1 MSRSVT
7 LAAVAGAHG
16 IGGAVRLK
24 LFTPSLE
31 SLEAH
36 RVFQA
41 GDRTLTLVDI
51 RTEKGGA
58 IARFAEIADR
68 NAAEALRGTLLE
80 VPRDSLPPL
89 AEGEYYYVDY
99 IGRAV
104 VGPDGAA
111 LGRVK
116 TIENFGAGD
125 ILDIELPGGKAV
137 MVPFTSDTV
146 REEGETLV
154 VDPLWFS

>member
-36 RVFQA
+36 RVFEA
-41 GDRTLTLVDI
+41 GSRTLTLVDI
-51 RTEKGGA
+51 RAEKAGA
-58 IARFAEIADR
+58 VARFAEITDR
-68 NAAEALRGTLLE
+68 NAAEALRGTLLD

-89 AEGEYYYVDY
+89 APGEYYYVDY

-104 VGPDGAA
+104 AAPDGAP
-111 LGRVK
+111 LGIVK
-116 TIENFGAGD
+116 SIENFGAGD
-125 ILDIELPGGKAV
+125 ILDIDLPGGKTA
-137 MVPFTSDTV
+137 MVPFTSDAV
-146 REEGETLV
+146 REDGETLII
-154 VDPLWFS
+154 DPLWLG

>member
-36 RVFQA
+36 RVFQL
-41 GDRTLTLVDI
+41 GDKTLTLVEI
-51 RTEKGGA
+51 RAEKAGA
-58 IARFAEIADR
+58 IARFAEITNR

-80 VPRDSLPPL
+80 VARASLPPL

-104 VGPDGAA
+104 VAPDGAP
-111 LGRVK
+111 LGSVRS
-116 TIENFGAGD
+116 IENFGAGD
-125 ILDIELPGGKAV
+125 ILDIELPGGKTV
-137 MVPFTSDTV
+137 MVPFTSDAV
-146 REEGETLV
+146 REDGEVLII
-154 VDPLWFS
+154 DPLWFG